1 MSGSIIWC
9 TFIFRLQNYL
19 FRLIFQYYN
28 SKFNLILTQ
37 FVIPMIPWH
46 QDYTNLVTSQIQLTF
61 CGRNVHFVT
70 YHRLFRTRY
79 YKQLKY
85 RHLEILRYH
94 DWYFACDTKKE
105 SSTMLLI
112 ELFAEREGFE
122 PPVPLGTVVFK
133 TTVIEVVLFSE
144 LNKFLGNFL

>member
-28 SKFNLILTQ
+28 SRFNLILTQ

-46 QDYTNLVTSQIQLTF
+46 QDYTNLVTSQIQLTS

-94 DWYFACDTKKE
+94 DWYFACDTKKRE
-105 SSTMLLI
+105 FNDVTHWTLSGERGIRTPGTSRYGSFQDYCNRPLYHLSSARLST
-112 ELFAEREGFE
+112 
-122 PPVPLGTVVFK
+122 
-133 TTVIEVVLFSE
+133 
-144 LNKFLGNFL
+144 NF